1 MADKVNSKPE
11 KKKNALTPEQR
22 SRRTQQILF
31 GLLAIIMIFS
41 MVISLVAR

>member
-31 GLLAIIMIFS
+31 GLLAVIMIFS

>member
-11 KKKNALTPEQR
+11 KKKNAMTPEQR

-31 GLLAIIMIFS
+31 GLLAVIMIFS

>member
-11 KKKNALTPEQR
+11 KKKNAMTPEQR

-31 GLLAIIMIFS
+31 GMLAIIMIVS